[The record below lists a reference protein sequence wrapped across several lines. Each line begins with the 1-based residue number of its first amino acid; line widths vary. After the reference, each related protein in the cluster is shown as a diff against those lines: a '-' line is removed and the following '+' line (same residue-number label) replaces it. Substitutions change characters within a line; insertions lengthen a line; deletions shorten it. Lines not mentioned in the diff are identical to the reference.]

1 MDNESVIW
9 NFLTHQG
16 LTDCGVAGLMGN
28 LYAESL
34 FNPKNLETVY
44 EKKLGY
50 SDSTYTKAVDDGTY
64 KNFTKDSAGYGLAQ
78 WTYGPRKRNLLE
90 YAKSTGRSIGDL
102 TLQLNFLLKELT
114 SPEYIS
120 LWNSLKIAKSIYDAT
135 VEVMIKYEKPANVSS
150 FARNHRYNYSKSI
163 YDRHHGQKVVE
174 EYSPLPESPIQ
185 KHIEYLAQS
194 VIDGKWGSDW
204 DRAII
209 SSITESIERI
219 KMGSKNPSTNTHT
232 VIKGD
237 TLTKIAKM
245 YGTTIDAILANNQTT
260 YPTMTRD
267 NIAVGWVLKV

>member
-9 NFLTHQG
+9 NFLTRHG

-34 FNPKNLETVY
+34 LNPRNLETAY
-44 EKKLGY
+44 ETKLGY
-50 SDSTYTKAVDDGTY
+50 TDTTYTKSVDDGSYT
-64 KNFTKDSAGYGLAQ
+64 NFSKDSAGYGLAQ

-90 YAKSTGRSIGDL
+90 YAKSTGCSIGDL
-102 TLQLNFLLKELT
+102 TMQLNFLIKELT

-120 LWNSLKIAKSIYDAT
+120 LWNSLKTARSIYDAT
-135 VEVMIKYEKPANVSS
+135 VDVMIKYEKPANISS
-150 FARNHRYNYSKSI
+150 FARNQRYNYSKSI
-163 YDRHHGQKVVE
+163 YDRHHGRKVVE
-174 EYSPLPESPIQ
+174 EYPPLPESPIQ

-194 VIDGKWGSDW
+194 VIDGKWGPDW

-219 KMGSKNPSTNTHT
+219 KMGSKNPSTNTYT

-245 YGTTIDAILANNQTT
+245 YGTTIDTILANNRST

>member
-1 MDNESVIW
+1 M
-9 NFLTHQG
+9 
-16 LTDCGVAGLMGN
+16 
-28 LYAESL
+28 
-34 FNPKNLETVY
+34 
-44 EKKLGY
+44 KKLGI
-50 SDSTYTKAVDDGTY
+50 SDDSYTKAVDSGAY

-90 YAKSTGRSIGDL
+90 YAKSLGASVGDL
-102 TLQLNFLLKELT
+102 NMQLNFLVKELT

-135 VEVMIKYEKPANVSS
+135 VDVMIKYEKPANISS
-150 FARNHRYNYSKSI
+150 FARNQRYNYSKSI

-174 EYSPLPESPIQ
+174 EYPPLPESPIQ
-185 KHIEYLAQS
+185 KHVEYLAQS
-194 VIDGKWGSDW
+194 VIDGKWGPDW

-245 YGTTIDAILANNQTT
+245 YNTTIDTILANNQST

-267 NIAVGWVLKV
+267 NITVGWVLKV